1 MKINMNKSV
10 RLIFIYL
17 TLIGTKRIFSL
28 FIAMNVCLNYD
39 TGVIPAA
46 LLAIGD
52 ELHISQEQIA
62 YLGSI
67 VYFGLSFS
75 TIFASYLF
83 KILPAKWIIVVM
95 VMSNAAA

>member
-1 MKINMNKSV
+1 
-10 RLIFIYL
+10 
-17 TLIGTKRIFSL
+17 
-28 FIAMNVCLNYD
+28 MNVCLNYD